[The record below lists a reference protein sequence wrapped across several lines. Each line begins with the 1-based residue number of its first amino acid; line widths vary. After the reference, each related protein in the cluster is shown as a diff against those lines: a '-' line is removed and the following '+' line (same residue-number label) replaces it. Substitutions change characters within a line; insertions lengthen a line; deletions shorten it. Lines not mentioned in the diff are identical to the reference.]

1 MKNLT
6 ILFLSFFLANTT
18 LIDPVVYVID
28 NNKSNINWTGY
39 AEAGNYAPSGTIKIK
54 SGRFG
59 FNGKTLTTGQ
69 VVMDM
74 PTISH
79 SNKELESHLKAA
91 DFFDVGKYQEAIFIL
106 KAMKG
111 NRVSGNLTIKGI
123 THAISFPIVLNK
135 NTVGLLLK
143 AKIKVDR
150 TLFGIKYNSKS
161 YFQDI
166 GNYAIKNEFELDIQ
180 LELRER

>member
-6 ILFLSFFLANTT
+6 LLFLSFFLTNMIV
-18 LIDPVVYVID
+18 IDPIIYEVD

-39 AEAGNYAPSGTIKIK
+39 AEAGNYAPSGNIKIK
-54 SGRFG
+54 SGRFSY
-59 FNGKTLTTGQ
+59 NGKTLTTGQ

-74 PTISH
+74 STISH
-79 SNKELESHLKAA
+79 SNKELESHLKAS

-106 KAMKG
+106 NTMK
-111 NRVSGNLTIKGI
+111 NNIVSGNLTIKGI
-123 THAISFPIVLNK
+123 THAISFPVVLNK
-135 NTVGLLLK
+135 NTAGLMLK

-166 GNYAIKNEFELDIQ
+166 GSYAIKNEFELDVQ
-180 LELRER
+180 LELRKR

>member
-6 ILFLSFFLANTT
+6 LLFLSFFLSN
-18 LIDPVVYVID
+18 LLYIDPVIYVID
-28 NNKSNINWTGY
+28 SNKSNINWTGY
-39 AEAGNYAPSGTIKIK
+39 AETGNYAPSGSIKIK
-54 SGRFG
+54 SGMFG

-69 VVMDM
+69 VVIAM

-91 DFFDVGKYQEAIFIL
+91 DFFDVGKYQEAVFTL
-106 KAMKG
+106 KTMKD
-111 NRVSGNLTIKGI
+111 NTVSGNLTIKGI
-123 THAISFPIVLNK
+123 TQAINFPIVLTK
-135 NTVGLLLK
+135 NTTGLTLK

-166 GNYAIKNEFELDIQ
+166 GSYAIKNEFDLDIQ
-180 LELRER
+180 LELCKR